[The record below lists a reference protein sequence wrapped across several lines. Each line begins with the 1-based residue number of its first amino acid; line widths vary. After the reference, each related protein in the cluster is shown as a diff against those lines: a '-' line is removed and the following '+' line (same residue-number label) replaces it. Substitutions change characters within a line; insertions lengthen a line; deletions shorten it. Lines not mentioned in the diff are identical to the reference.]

1 MELSTTLTNFAG
13 FTLITLLFLVAG
25 AILVAQNRTIGR
37 QARIVFLASCA
48 ALFCIALVDWFNF
61 SFADRLPTFG
71 PFQAIST
78 MLTFAVAPAIPV
90 AISQTIFPERHVHW
104 IFVVLGL
111 HALFEVISLFGGF
124 VFWVDA
130 TNTYHRGPL
139 YIVYMICYT
148 TSALYLSVESI
159 RAGHIYQ
166 SVNITSILAILCV
179 MVAGVGVQV
188 YDGTIRTTW
197 PAVAMAVLLYFQFY
211 SDMILRTDAL
221 TKLLNRHSYH
231 EFLAHP
237 PLPCTVVV
245 IDVNDFKH
253 VNDTYGHAYGDVCL
267 STIADLIRRSY
278 GAAGLC
284 YRTGGDEFMAVLT
297 KRQDERE
304 QFTSMLN
311 GLVAKEKAKDERIPS
326 VSVGYAV
333 ARENCPNM
341 EEVIAMAD
349 KRMYEAKRANK
360 VGSAR

>member
-1 MELSTTLTNFAG
+1 MELSTTLANFAG

-25 AILVAQNRTIGR
+25 AILVVQNRTIGR

-61 SFADRLPTFG
+61 SFSSWFPTFG
-71 PFQAIST
+71 PFQAVST
-78 MLTFAVAPAIPV
+78 MLTFAVAPIIPV
-90 AISQTIFPERHVHW
+90 AISQTIFPERHVRW

-111 HALFEVISLFGGF
+111 HALFEAISLFGGF

-139 YIVYMICYT
+139 YVVYMICYT
-148 TSALYLSVESI
+148 TSAIYLSVESI

-166 SVNITSILAILCV
+166 SVNVVSILAILCL
-179 MVAGVGVQV
+179 MFAGVGVQV

-221 TKLLNRHSYH
+221 TKLLNRHSYE
-231 EFLAHP
+231 EFLARP
-237 PLPCTVVV
+237 PLPCTIVV

-278 GAAGLC
+278 GTAGLC

-297 KRQDERE
+297 KRQNEVE
-304 QFTSMLN
+304 GLTSALN
-311 GLVAKEKAKDERIPS
+311 ALVDKEKAKDERIPS
-326 VSVGYAV
+326 VSVGHAV
-333 ARENCPNM
+333 AQEGCPNM
-341 EEVIAMAD
+341 EDVIAIAD
-349 KRMYEAKRANK
+349 KRMYETKRANK
-360 VGSAR
+360 ARNIR